1 MGLQGRKS
9 CKTLF
14 DTGGQVAVDIYL
26 HSVVPSWSVRRVLNQ
41 IAVRTTCT
49 VHCDYSY
56 RGLAQSRYS
65 VNICQIA
72 HVWSNGTLV
81 LCFETVQY

>member
-9 CKTLF
+9 WKTS
-14 DTGGQVAVDIYL
+14 DVGGQVAVDIYL
-26 HSVVPSWSVRRVLNQ
+26 NSVVPSWSVRIVVNR
-41 IAVRTTCT
+41 IAVHTTCT

-65 VNICQIA
+65 INI
-72 HVWSNGTLV
+72 W
-81 LCFETVQY
+81 